1 MTRIILGIGVLTL
14 GVAVAAQ
21 VKDERPSL
29 GTIAK
34 AAQEE
39 KAKAGQEEK
48 AKAAAASKPESKAP
62 AKPDGAAAAAT
73 EGKTEKPGAKKYTN
87 EDLGRSRPR
96 PMPLYLSPP
105 SATSFSPDRPKD
117 EAYWRSRAQPILER
131 QRDITS
137 HLTVLKARLES
148 IKGDG
153 LDVSLANGQS
163 SPLATERRQLTSQVA
178 DFEAQ
183 QKRLDEMMAALEDE
197 GRRGGALPGWF
208 R

>member
-14 GVAVAAQ
+14 GAAVAAQ
-21 VKDERPSL
+21 VKDERPPL

-34 AAQEE
+34 AA
-39 KAKAGQEEK
+39 QEEK
-48 AKAAAASKPESKAP
+48 AKAAAASKPESKTTAKPNGAAEAP
-62 AKPDGAAAAAT
+62 A
-73 EGKTEKPGAKKYTN
+73 EGKAEKPGAKKYTN
-87 EDLGRSRPR
+87 EDLGRSRPQ
-96 PMPLYLSPP
+96 PVPLYLSPP
-105 SATSFSPDRPKD
+105 PATSFRADRPKD
-117 EAYWRSRAQPILER
+117 EAYWRSRAEPILQR
-131 QRDITS
+131 QKEIAS
-137 HLTVLKARLES
+137 YLTRLKARLES

-163 SPLATERRQLTSQVA
+163 SPLAAERRQLTSQVA

-183 QKRLDEMMAALEDE
+183 QKRYEEMMAALEDE

>member
-21 VKDERPSL
+21 VKEERPAL

-39 KAKAGQEEK
+39 KAKAAQDEK
-48 AKAAAASKPESKAP
+48 AKTAAASNPESKAP
-62 AKPDGAAAAAT
+62 A
-73 EGKTEKPGAKKYTN
+73 AKKYTN

-96 PMPLYLSPP
+96 PTPLYPTPP

-117 EAYWRSRAQPILER
+117 EAYWRSRAATILKARE
-131 QRDITS
+131 DTTS
-137 HLTVLKARLES
+137 RLSVVKARLEA
-148 IKGDG
+148 IKGNG
-153 LDVSLANGQS
+153 LDVSVANGQS
-163 SPLATERRQLTSQVA
+163 SPIQAERRQLGYQVA
-178 DFEAQ
+178 DLEAQ
-183 QKRLDEMMAALEDE
+183 MRRLDQMMATLEDE

>member
-39 KAKAGQEEK
+39 KAKAAQEEK

-87 EDLGRSRPR
+87 EDLGRPR
-96 PMPLYLSPP
+96 PSAPLYLSAPP
-105 SATSFSPDRPKD
+105 ATPYRADRPKD
-117 EAYWRSRAQPILER
+117 EAYWRSRAEPILQR
-131 QRDITS
+131 QKEIAS
-137 HLTVLKARLES
+137 YLTRLKARLES

>member
-21 VKDERPSL
+21 VKEERPAL

-39 KAKAGQEEK
+39 KAKAAQDEK
-48 AKAAAASKPESKAP
+48 AKTAAASKPESKAP
-62 AKPDGAAAAAT
+62 VKPDGEAPA
-73 EGKTEKPGAKKYTN
+73 AKKYTN

-96 PMPLYLSPP
+96 PTPLYPTPP

-117 EAYWRSRAQPILER
+117 EAYWRSRAATILKARE
-131 QRDITS
+131 DTTS
-137 HLTVLKARLES
+137 RLSVVKARLEA
-148 IKGDG
+148 IKGNG
-153 LDVSLANGQS
+153 LDVSVANGQS
-163 SPLATERRQLTSQVA
+163 SPIQAERRQLGYQVA
-178 DFEAQ
+178 DLEAQ
-183 QKRLDEMMAALEDE
+183 MRRLEQMMATLEDE

>member
-1 MTRIILGIGVLTL
+1 MSRIILGLAVVSL
-14 GVAVAAQ
+14 GAVVAAQ
-21 VKDERPSL
+21 VKEERPAL

-39 KAKAGQEEK
+39 KAKAAKEEK
-48 AKAAAASKPESKAP
+48 AQAAAKADAATAP
-62 AKPDGAAAAAT
+62 ATD
-73 EGKTEKPGAKKYTN
+73 GKTEKPAAKKYSN
-87 EDLGRSRPR
+87 EDLGRSRPW
-96 PMPLYLSPP
+96 PTGLYLSPP
-105 SATSFSPDRPKD
+105 PNTPYRADRPKD

-137 HLTVLKARLES
+137 HLTVLKARLEG

-163 SPLATERRQLTSQVA
+163 SPLATERRQLTYQVA

-183 QKRLDEMMAALEDE
+183 LKRYEQLMAALEDE
-197 GRRGGALPGWF
+197 GRRAGALPGWF

>member
-21 VKDERPSL
+21 VKEERPAL

-39 KAKAGQEEK
+39 KAKAAQDEK
-48 AKAAAASKPESKAP
+48 AKTAAASKPESKAP
-62 AKPDGAAAAAT
+62 VKPDGEAPA
-73 EGKTEKPGAKKYTN
+73 AKKYTN

-96 PMPLYLSPP
+96 PTPLYPTPP

-117 EAYWRSRAQPILER
+117 EAYWRSRAATILKARE
-131 QRDITS
+131 DTTS
-137 HLTVLKARLES
+137 RLSVVKARLEA
-148 IKGDG
+148 IKGNG
-153 LDVSLANGQS
+153 LDVSVANGQS
-163 SPLATERRQLTSQVA
+163 SPIQAERRQLGYQVA
-178 DFEAQ
+178 DLEAQ
-183 QKRLDEMMAALEDE
+183 MRRLDQMMATLEDE